1 MFNIEDYHK
10 RLANKIRMCGE
21 LACLLEVS
29 ATPKPGNVHRFRDFE
44 DIRYEDF
51 LASSISFGPFIEE
64 LALKG
69 ILLKEGKIT
78 WNELNLGLT
87 VKNAIQQSDYFH
99 KRGNTNLGIILL
111 LSPLAVAAGMSIDF
125 QKEKCAENLI
135 RDNAIEVM
143 LNTTVEDAIYV
154 SDGIAL
160 IQPGG
165 LGEVEKFDVNSSS
178 LHQELKE
185 ENITLQQLM
194 LQYKDRDNICL
205 ELSEEF
211 PITFDFGLRTLIRS
225 FMLSKDINL
234 AIIDSYLDILAHFPD
249 TLINRKF
256 GSNQAKEISLRAK
269 SIINLGGALTVDG
282 RRELEEFDIEL
293 REEEEKINPG
303 TTADLVASTVFVF
316 LLTGVRI

>member
-1 MFNIEDYHK
+1 MSNTQNHHK

-51 LASSISFGPFIEE
+51 LASSISFGPFLEE

-69 ILLKEGKIT
+69 ILLKEGKID

-87 VKNAIQQSDYFH
+87 IKNAIQQSDLFH

-111 LSPLAVAAGMSIDF
+111 LAPLAVAAGMTIDF
-125 QKEKCAENLI
+125 QIEKCDENLV
-135 RDNAIEVM
+135 RDNVIEIM
-143 LNTTVEDAIYV
+143 LNTTIEDAIHV

-160 IQPGG
+160 TQPGG
-165 LGEVEKFDVNSSS
+165 LGNVEKFDVNSPS

-185 ENITLQQLM
+185 EGITLLQLM
-194 LQYKDRDNICL
+194 HQCKERDNICL

-211 PITFDFGLRTLIRS
+211 PITFDFGLRTLNRS

-249 TLINRKF
+249 TLISRKF
-256 GSNQAKEISLRAK
+256 GSKQANDISLRAK
-269 SIINLGGALTVDG
+269 SIINLGGALTIDG

-303 TTADLVASTVFVF
+303 TTADLVASTVFIF
-316 LLTGVRI
+316 LLTGASI